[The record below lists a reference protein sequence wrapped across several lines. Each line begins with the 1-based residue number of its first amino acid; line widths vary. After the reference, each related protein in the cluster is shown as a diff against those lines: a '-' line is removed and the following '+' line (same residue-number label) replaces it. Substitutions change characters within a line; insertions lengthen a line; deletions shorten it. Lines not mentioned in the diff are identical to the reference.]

1 MTKIKRILTLI
12 ICVAILAS
20 ATVIGTST
28 ASASG
33 SGAGL
38 VSWAY
43 RAYNEHWKY
52 VWGGASVGSVD
63 CSGLIYSYAGGE
75 SNRIYDCCFS

>member
-52 VWGGASVGSVD
+52 VDRKSVV
-63 CSGLIYSYAGGE
+63 
-75 SNRIYDCCFS
+75 